1 LALEGGRDLVH
12 AAIATST
19 LAETSLGP
27 VEYIDSGSG
36 APVLFVHGSPG
47 GCDQGAVMGAFL
59 ESRGFRVIAV
69 SRPGYLRT
77 PLTDSNRGPDE
88 QADLELALMDSLGLD
103 RFAVMCW
110 SGGGP
115 SSYRLAVKNPDRV
128 TALAAL
134 AGVCKSYE
142 FANGVNGLE
151 YSLLTG
157 GLGTWLMKEIVSH
170 APKQAVK
177 MSVVE
182 EGDLTKDQAKEL
194 SEHIWNDEEKREFV
208 LPVVG
213 TIGGRKAGLHNDR
226 AVFPKIGDDLELEK
240 IRVPT
245 VLVHGTADSDVRPD
259 QTEYA
264 ADRIAAAEV
273 LRVPNGTH
281 LCAWVD
287 PTSAEIQDR
296 LAAVLGTP

>member
-1 LALEGGRDLVH
+1 MIHSAM
-12 AAIATST
+12 AAST
-19 LAETSLGP
+19 VGNTSLGP
-27 VEYIDSGSG
+27 VEYIDGG
-36 APVLFVHGSPG
+36 EGFPVLFVHGSPG

-59 ESRGFRVIAV
+59 ETGGFRVIAV

-77 PLTDSNRGPDE
+77 PLTDSNKGPDQ
-88 QADLELALMDSLGLD
+88 QADLELALMDSLSID

-115 SSYRLAVKNPDRV
+115 SSYRLAVKFPSRV

-134 AGVCKSYE
+134 AGVSTSYE

-157 GLGTWLMKEIVSH
+157 GLGTWLMKEMVSH
-170 APKQAVK
+170 APKQVVK

-208 LPVVG
+208 LAVSG
-213 TIGGRKAGLHNDR
+213 TIGGRKVGLHNDR
-226 AVFPKIGDDLELEK
+226 EVFPKLGDDLELEK
-240 IRVPT
+240 IQVPT
-245 VLVHGTADSDVRPD
+245 VLVHGTADNDVRPD
-259 QTEYA
+259 QTAYA
-264 ADRIAAAEV
+264 AARIADAEV
-273 LRVPNGTH
+273 IRVPNGTH
-281 LCAWVD
+281 LCVWTD
-287 PTSAEIQDR
+287 PVSAEVQDR
-296 LAAVLGTP
+296 LVTAMRPH